1 MFKLLSFMASSK
13 SDSIFV
19 FWLLF
24 FLIFVLCWSNKME
37 AQLIFRVLKLVFYV
51 SKVSLDSF
59 TITCSRHHIDCI
71 IVTQSSEV
79 FASLSDCGCF
89 CQAKSAD
96 KSAFK
101 QSLSEVDQICSAIIG
116 PTVHI
121 IEKFKMLTGILAEC
135 FVYCFN
141 FLLMSMLF
149 FFFLFQL
156 CGNFSSG
163 FGAELQVNF
172 ISNRNIF
179 NQLHVVKLCI
189 HSNTLGNS
197 TNWSSKLCLSSLCT

>member
-13 SDSIFV
+13 RDSIFV

-71 IVTQSSEV
+71 IITQSSEV

-101 QSLSEVDQICSAIIG
+101 QSLSEVDQMCSAIIG

-149 FFFLFQL
+149 FILFQL

-172 ISNRNIF
+172 ISNDCVQEQKHF
-179 NQLHVVKLCI
+179 QPVTC
-189 HSNTLGNS
+189 SNTLHPQ
-197 TNWSSKLCLSSLCT
+197 